1 MVIAA
6 TFVLPAHAEKT
17 MSTDIAI
24 VGGGLSGLAAGVQ
37 AIQGGGKVIVL
48 EKQAKVGGT
57 GNFCT
62 KASLPPRARCRSVSA
77 SM

>member
-1 MVIAA
+1 MSKLVRITTAVVIAA
-6 TFVLPAHAEKT
+6 AFVLPAHAEKT

-57 GNFCT
+57 
-62 KASLPPRARCRSVSA
+62 
-77 SM
+77 